1 MRRYGFKP
9 LASVGKPYS
18 TENYTL
24 ECVDGTD
31 VYVMKG
37 IRAINDTVE
46 ISATSFLFIEN
57 LVVEGIIV

>member
-1 MRRYGFKP
+1 MVFKP

-18 TENYTL
+18 TENYNL